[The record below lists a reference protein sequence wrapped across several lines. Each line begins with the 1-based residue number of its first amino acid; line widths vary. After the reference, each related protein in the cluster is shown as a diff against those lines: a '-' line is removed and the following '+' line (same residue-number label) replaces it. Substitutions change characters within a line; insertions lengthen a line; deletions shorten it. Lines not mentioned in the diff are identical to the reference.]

1 MESPE
6 PNQDSGF
13 FMFSGGFIMFTVF
26 EIGPWVIEADAAET
40 RKQYEKSWADPCDCG
55 SCRNFSEAMNLLPAE
70 KTRLFT
76 QFGIRPAVC
85 HDLGEHGKENGL
97 HHYAGSYPIV
107 GRLREGGPKFH
118 IERAGDIRFSFSLPS
133 TTFFIPKDFPDPIIH
148 LDFSLLLPWVLE
160 EEAE

>member
-1 MESPE
+1 M
-6 PNQDSGF
+6 
-13 FMFSGGFIMFTVF
+13 
-26 EIGPWVIEADAAET
+26 
-40 RKQYEKSWADPCDCG
+40 RDCG
-55 SCRNFSEAMNLLPAE
+55 SCRNFSEAVNLLSAE

-107 GRLREGGPKFH
+107 GRFREGWPKFH

-133 TTFFIPKDFPDPIIH
+133 TTFFIPKGFPDPIIH

-160 EEAE
+160 EDAD

>member
-1 MESPE
+1 
-6 PNQDSGF
+6 
-13 FMFSGGFIMFTVF
+13 MFTVF

-40 RKQYEKSWADPCDCG
+40 RKQYEKSWPDPCNCG
-55 SCRNFSEAMNLLPAE
+55 SCRNFSEAVNLLHAE

-107 GRLREGGPKFH
+107 GRLREGWPKFH

-133 TTFFIPKDFPDPIIH
+133 TTFFIPKGFPAPIIH
-148 LDFSLLLPWVLE
+148 LDFSLLLSWVLE
-160 EEAE
+160 EDAD

>member
-13 FMFSGGFIMFTVF
+13 FM
-26 EIGPWVIEADAAET
+26 
-40 RKQYEKSWADPCDCG
+40 
-55 SCRNFSEAMNLLPAE
+55 
-70 KTRLFT
+70 FT

-107 GRLREGGPKFH
+107 GRLREGWPNFH

-133 TTFFIPKDFPDPIIH
+133 TTFFIPKVFPDPIIH

-160 EEAE
+160 EDAD